1 MKKSLIALALAGA
14 FSSAAFAQSSVTIY
28 GIIDETI
35 HHEADVTAA
44 GTPGNSS
51 KTLLDGGAFNGNRL
65 GFKGTED
72 LGGGMSALFVLE
84 DGFNLNTGTQNQSGR
99 LFGRQAYVGLSL
111 GAPATITLG
120 RQNATFFQLFGAS
133 DPLGWGNSTQDE
145 WQQSLITGIRYDNTL
160 QYTGT
165 FGPVGVLLQH
175 AFGGVA
181 GSTSNLSSTG
191 GAATLAF
198 GPFNGQAGYQ
208 EAKDAVGDK
217 ETTYGAGFSL
227 AFAPVTGYA
236 QYFEAK
242 RDPGFDVGA
251 NSGVAGDE
259 ITSAIGTFD
268 PNYSTT
274 LKRTDKY
281 FVVGAGFQAT
291 PADLITVA
299 YMYDKITN
307 VDATGSDGKL
317 STIYAY
323 YAHNLS
329 VRTTVYV
336 GLNYGKA
343 SDGAVSTTTAGGSE
357 ILGLGAGRGSGI
369 DESIGIRHRF

>member
-28 GIIDETI
+28 GLIDETI
-35 HHEADVTAA
+35 HHESNVTAV
-44 GTPGNSS
+44 GTPGGSS

-65 GFKGTED
+65 GFKGKED
-72 LGGGMSALFVLE
+72 LGDGMSALFVLE
-84 DGFNLNTGTQNQSGR
+84 DGFNLNNGTQNQSGR
-99 LFGRQAYVGLSL
+99 LFGRQAYVGLSF

-120 RQNATFFQLFGAS
+120 RQNGTFFALFGAS

-160 QYTGT
+160 QYSGT
-165 FGPVGVLLQH
+165 FGPVGVLVQH

-181 GSTSNLSSTG
+181 GSTTEQSSTG
-191 GAATLAF
+191 GALTLAL
-198 GPFNGQAGYQ
+198 GPFNGQIGSQ
-208 EAKDAVGDK
+208 QAKDALGDK
-217 ETTYGAGFSL
+217 ETTTGGGFSV

-236 QYFEAK
+236 QYFDAK
-242 RDPGFDVGA
+242 RDPGF
-251 NSGVAGDE
+251 NSGAAATAGLD
-259 ITSAIGTFD
+259 SAIGTLSGFA
-268 PNYSTT
+268 NT

-307 VDATGSDGKL
+307 VDSTGTDGKI

-343 SDGAVSTTTAGGSE
+343 TDGAKTATNEGGSQ
-357 ILGLGAGRGSGI
+357 ILGLGAGQGSGV
-369 DESIGIRHRF
+369 DYSLGIRHRF